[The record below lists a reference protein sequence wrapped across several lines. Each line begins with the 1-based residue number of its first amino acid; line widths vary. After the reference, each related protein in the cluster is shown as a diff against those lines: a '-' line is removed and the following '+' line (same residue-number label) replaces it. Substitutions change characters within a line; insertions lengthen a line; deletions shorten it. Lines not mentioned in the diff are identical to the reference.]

1 MVNTKE
7 NHIAYF
13 IAINKGPVA
22 ESSMLTNQISVS
34 DKHLPPYATRN
45 LCFNVFFHPLYIAL
59 SPMLLLRRLSL
70 LYKMPSNTIS
80 LRHKGHPPRLSFCSE
95 GSNVKIGVV
104 LHFIRNRDLLHS
116 RLQNLKRFLWLSKLE
131 PRDFILTQDP
141 DRVYSSHFF
150 Q

>member
-1 MVNTKE
+1 MVSTKE

-22 ESSMLTNQISVS
+22 ESSMLTNEISVS
-34 DKHLPPYATRN
+34 DKHPSLMPPGISALMSSPT
-45 LCFNVFFHPLYIAL
+45 PLYI
-59 SPMLLLRRLSL
+59 SL
-70 LYKMPSNTIS
+70 QCFFFIESLCYTGRSSNTIS
-80 LRHKGHPPRLSFCSE
+80 LRCKGHPPRLSFCRG
-95 GSNVKIGVV
+95 GSNFKIGVV

-116 RLQNLKRFLWLSKLE
+116 RLQNLKRFLRLSKLE